1 MALYS
6 AILKKYRVTDA
17 YFQPGGAGAS
27 DTAGGGGGGM
37 NHDEPPTVQTIAG
50 AGRQGEGGDDDEHDE
65 GEPWQVRKR
74 PSFTIFAF
82 GFGSQPCVV

>member
-27 DTAGGGGGGM
+27 DTAGGGGGM
-37 NHDEPPTVQTIAG
+37 NHDEQPTVQTIAG
-50 AGRQGEGGDDDEHDE
+50 AGRQGEGGDDDEHDAV
-65 GEPWQVRKR
+65 GEPWQVR
-74 PSFTIFAF
+74 
-82 GFGSQPCVV
+82 

>member
-27 DTAGGGGGGM
+27 DTAGGGGGM
-37 NHDEPPTVQTIAG
+37 NHDEQPTVQTIAG
-50 AGRQGEGGDDDEHDE
+50 AGRQGEGGDDDEHE
-65 GEPWQVRKR
+65 VGEPWQVRKR
-74 PSFTIFAF
+74 PSFA
-82 GFGSQPCVV
+82 SSLLLDSVHSHA

>member
-27 DTAGGGGGGM
+27 DTAGGGGGM
-37 NHDEPPTVQTIAG
+37 NHDEQPTVQTIAG
-50 AGRQGEGGDDDEHDE
+50 AGSQGEGGDDDEYE
-65 GEPWQVRKR
+65 LGEPWQVRKR
-74 PSFTIFAF
+74 PSFA
-82 GFGSQPCVV
+82 SSLPLHLVYSHA